1 MSQTTTAAT
10 ATTASSASAD
20 AELWNPETYD
30 ALRRQLIPS
39 FDLLYDSA
47 VGAVA
52 MTVGAAGAVGSGP
65 RVLDLG
71 AGTGLLSA
79 ALRKRLPGAELLLQ
93 DRSELMLGQAR
104 QRFAADDQVLVRV
117 ADHLDELPAGPFD
130 AVVSALS
137 IHHLTHENK
146 QDLFA
151 RIRKVLRPGGIF
163 VNVEQVLAPTPALEK
178 MYDQQHE
185 SHVHASGTPAEEWA
199 AGRER
204 MKHDIPI
211 DVDTQIQWL
220 REAGF
225 STVDCLAKDWRFA
238 TYAGW
243 NAG

>member
-1 MSQTTTAAT
+1 MPQTTAARNST
-10 ATTASSASAD
+10 HT
-20 AELWNPETYD
+20 ELWNPETYD

-47 VGAVA
+47 VSAVA
-52 MTVGAAGAVGSGP
+52 MTVGPAP

-79 ALRKRLPGAELLLQ
+79 ALRDRLPEADLVLQ

-104 QRFAADDQVLVRV
+104 QRFAADDQVSVRV

-137 IHHLTHENK
+137 IHHLTHEHK
-146 QDLFA
+146 RDLFV
-151 RIRKVLRPGGIF
+151 RIRKILRPGGIF
-163 VNVEQVLAPTPALEK
+163 VNVEQVLAPTAALEK

-185 SHVHASGTPAEEWA
+185 AHVHASGTPAEEWA

-211 DVDTQIQWL
+211 DVDAQLGWL
-220 REAGF
+220 RDAGF

-243 NAG
+243 NEA

>member
-1 MSQTTTAAT
+1 MSQTTT
-10 ATTASSASAD
+10 ATTASSASAGT
-20 AELWNPETYD
+20 ELWNPETYD

-52 MTVGAAGAVGSGP
+52 MAVGPAP
-65 RVLDLG
+65 RILDLG

-79 ALRKRLPGAELLLQ
+79 ALRERLPGAELLLQ

-104 QRFAADDQVLVRV
+104 QRFAADDQVSVRV

-151 RIRKVLRPGGIF
+151 RIRTVLRPGGIF

-178 MYDQQHE
+178 MYDRQHE
-185 SHVHASGTPAEEWA
+185 AHVHASGTPAEEWA

-211 DVDTQIQWL
+211 DVDTQLQWL

-243 NAG
+243 NAA